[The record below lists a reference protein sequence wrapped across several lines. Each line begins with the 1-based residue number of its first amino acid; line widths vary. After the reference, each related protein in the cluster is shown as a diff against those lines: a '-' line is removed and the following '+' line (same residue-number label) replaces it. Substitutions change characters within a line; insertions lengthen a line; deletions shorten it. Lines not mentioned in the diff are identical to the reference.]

1 MIILFNSMDFSTDL
15 LIKIKELASK
25 LTPIT
30 EISALLDLNEIE
42 LRDAVNTPG
51 NPVRTAYFKGFSERA
66 LKIRERNLELAE
78 AGSPSADDALFSYL
92 KRMMNDL

>member
-1 MIILFNSMDFSTDL
+1 MDFSEDSL
-15 LIKIKELASK
+15 KKIRDLASK

-30 EISALLDLNEIE
+30 EISALLGQNEIL

-51 NPVRTAYFKGFSERA
+51 SPVREAYFQGFSEVA

-78 AGSPSADDALFSYL
+78 AGSPSADEALRSYL

>member
-1 MIILFNSMDFSTDL
+1 MTILFNSMDFSTDL

-42 LRDAVNTPG
+42 LRDAINTPG
-51 NPVRTAYFKGFSERA
+51 NPARTAYFKGFSERA